1 MSAGSAATVD
11 AVDERS
17 AYVWGIRAMRIVGV
31 AALLVTTTHARP
43 FPSGQGRGLAIAC
56 ALAVAA
62 LAWMAWTL
70 AEGRKRTTT
79 VALAVMA
86 VAGGLLGGLTPH
98 SFAITFA
105 AVAALAAGG
114 MLAPDSSIAIT
125 VGAGLALAA
134 GTLAVGGATS
144 VMLGHLVLIGTG
156 LGAGFIRFGYTQRA
170 EQAEQ
175 LLAETRRARN
185 AEAHAAALA
194 ERTRIAREIHDI
206 LAHSL
211 GALSMQL
218 EAAQALLTASPA
230 HGTDLSVAKA
240 LRCVERSGQLTRE
253 GLTETRR
260 AILALREDTALL
272 PQMLTALAAS
282 RTTGEHDPEAPDLTV
297 HTRGIPRRLEPDTTL
312 ALYRT
317 AQEAVT
323 NAVKHAP
330 GRPVTLDLEYTPGHV
345 TLTASNPV
353 PDTATPRPLG
363 ASGAG
368 YGLTGLRERAELA
381 GGTLTAGAVDTTW
394 TLCITIP
401 T

>member
-1 MSAGSAATVD
+1 MPAGSAATVT
-11 AVDERS
+11 ERS
-17 AYVWGIRAMRIVGV
+17 AYVWGIRAMRIIGV
-31 AALLVTTTHARP
+31 AALVVTTARAHP
-43 FPSGQGRGLAIAC
+43 APSGQGRGLAVAC
-56 ALAVAA
+56 VLAVAA
-62 LAWMAWTL
+62 LAWTVWTL
-70 AEGRKRTTT
+70 AERHRRATT

-114 MLAPDSSIAIT
+114 ILAPDVSIAIT
-125 VGAGLALAA
+125 VAAGLALAA

-144 VMLGHLVLIGTG
+144 TLLGYLVLIGTG
-156 LGAGFIRFGYTQRA
+156 LGAGFIRFGYVQRA
-170 EQAEQ
+170 DQAER
-175 LLAETRRARN
+175 LLAETRRARD

-230 HGTDLSVAKA
+230 HADPNVAKA
-240 LRCVERSGQLTRE
+240 LQCVERSGQLTRE

-260 AILALREDTALL
+260 AVLALREDTAPL
-272 PQMLTALAAS
+272 PQMLTALADS
-282 RTTGEHDPEAPDLTV
+282 RRTGEHGRKAPQLTV
-297 HTRGIPRRLEPDTTL
+297 HTRGVPRRLEPDTSL

-323 NAVKHAP
+323 NAAKHAP
-330 GRPVTLDLEYTPGHV
+330 GEPVTLDLEYAPDHV
-345 TLTASNPV
+345 TLTASNPL
-353 PDTATPRPLG
+353 PATATPRPLG
-363 ASGAG
+363 ASGSG

-394 TLCITIP
+394 SLCITIP

>member
-1 MSAGSAATVD
+1 MPAQSAAT
-11 AVDERS
+11 VDERS
-17 AYVWGIRAMRIVGV
+17 AYVWGIRVMRIVGV
-31 AALLVTTTHARP
+31 AALLFTTARARP
-43 FPSGQGRGLAIAC
+43 YPNEHGRGLAVTC

-62 LAWMAWTL
+62 LAWTAWTL
-70 AEGRKRTTT
+70 AERRKRATT

-86 VAGGLLGGLTPH
+86 VSGGLLGGLTPH
-98 SFAITFA
+98 SFAIVFA

-114 MLAPDSSIAIT
+114 SLAPDSSIAIT
-125 VGAGLALAA
+125 IAAGLALTA
-134 GTLAVGGATS
+134 GTLAVGGATT
-144 VMLGHLVLIGTG
+144 VMLGYLILIGTG
-156 LGAGFIRFGYTQRA
+156 LGTGFIRFGYVQRA
-170 EQAEQ
+170 DQAER
-175 LLAETRRARN
+175 LLAETQRARD

-230 HGTDLSVAKA
+230 HETDLSVAKA

-260 AILALREDTALL
+260 AVLALREDTALL

-282 RTTGEHDPEAPDLTV
+282 RTAGERNPRAPHLTV
-297 HTRGIPRRLEPDTTL
+297 DTHGVPRRLEPDTSL

-323 NAVKHAP
+323 NATKHAP
-330 GRPVTLDLEYTPGHV
+330 GQPLTLDLEYAPEHV
-345 TLTASNPV
+345 TLMASNPL

-363 ASGAG
+363 ASGSG

-381 GGTLTAGAVDTTW
+381 GGTLTAGAVDAIW
-394 TLCITIP
+394 SLCITIP

>member
-1 MSAGSAATVD
+1 MSSPLMTSRDRAGYRWA
-11 AVDERS
+11 
-17 AYVWGIRAMRIVGV
+17 IRAMRLAG
-31 AALLVTTTHARP
+31 LLAILASVSGARP
-43 FPSGQGRGLAIAC
+43 HPGGRGLPLVITL
-56 ALAVAA
+56 ALAAA
-62 LAWMAWTL
+62 SVGWIGWLL
-70 AEGRKRTTT
+70 AEGHARLITS
-79 VALAVMA
+79 ALAVMA
-86 VAGGLLGGLTPH
+86 LSGGLLGAVTPH
-98 SFAITFA
+98 SAAIAVA

-114 MLAPDSSIAIT
+114 TLRVDLSIAIAVT
-125 VGAGLALAA
+125 AALALAI
-134 GTLAVGGATS
+134 GTLAVGGPA
-144 VMLGHLVLIGTG
+144 VMLGYLGVIGAG
-156 LGAGFIRFGYTQRA
+156 LCAGFIRLGYTQRA
-170 EQAEQ
+170 DQAEQ
-175 LLAETRRARN
+175 LLAETQRART

-230 HGTDLSVAKA
+230 HETDPAVAKA

-260 AILALREDTALL
+260 AVLALREDTALL
-272 PQMLTALAAS
+272 PQMLAALAAS
-282 RTTGEHDPEAPDLTV
+282 RTDNEHDQQAAILTV
-297 HTRGIPRRLEPDTTL
+297 HTRGTARRLEPDATL

-323 NAVKHAP
+323 NAAKHAP
-330 GRPVTLDLEYTPGHV
+330 GQPVTLELDYTADHV
-345 TLTASNPV
+345 TLTATNPL
-353 PDTATPRPLG
+353 PNKTTPRPLG

-381 GGTLTAGAVDTTW
+381 GGTLTTQAVDNTW
-394 TLCITIP
+394 SLCVTIP